1 MIQHYKYYLLWLI
14 ILMVYLLGWRIDLM
28 DVDAAQ
34 YASISKE
41 MTINKSYLQI
51 FDLGRD
57 YLDKPPLLF
66 WITSFFMTIFGTSDV
81 VYRFVNLIF
90 ALIAIFSTYQFA
102 KKYYAPPIPYYASL
116 ILGTCQALFLI
127 THDCR
132 TDTMLMGWVML
143 SVWLF
148 SEALSNKKITYY
160 IFAFAAMAGGLMTK
174 GPIAIAIVIFA
185 FGGYFLYRKKWNY
198 LFKWQYLVGI
208 LTIGILIIPMCIGL
222 YLQFDLHPEKIL
234 YKQSEISGLKFFFW
248 TQSFGRITGESTWS
262 EHGNFFFLLQN
273 MVWSYAPWIL
283 FFLAGWLIKLKQI
296 VKKSAIEEITFF
308 GFTLTYIALAMSRYQ
323 LPHYIFVVFPFAS
336 IITAEAIHE
345 IRKKTR
351 IERISKFTKFYTFF
365 YIFNFIIVSAL
376 WLLIPIIHFYVFPLN
391 WSLIFALLLIVF
403 LIVVLL
409 KRVSLPTFIKHS
421 LVTLLTIN
429 VFLSTWFYPNLLQYQ
444 LGSNVGKYLKSNNR
458 NATDFFTYKIDV
470 SHSFVFYSNILPKN
484 IEKSEEVD
492 LGNWILTDQNGF
504 KELEQKGLILKIL
517 KSGLHTAV
525 TTLNIEWL
533 NKNTRFQNSS
543 QYFLVEVTGKLINS

>member
-208 LTIGILIIPMCIGL
+208 LTIGILIIPM
-222 YLQFDLHPEKIL
+222 
-234 YKQSEISGLKFFFW
+234 
-248 TQSFGRITGESTWS
+248 GRRRDRR
-262 EHGNFFFLLQN
+262 L
-273 MVWSYAPWIL
+273 
-283 FFLAGWLIKLKQI
+283 
-296 VKKSAIEEITFF
+296 
-308 GFTLTYIALAMSRYQ
+308 R
-323 LPHYIFVVFPFAS
+323 
-336 IITAEAIHE
+336 
-345 IRKKTR
+345 
-351 IERISKFTKFYTFF
+351 ER
-365 YIFNFIIVSAL
+365 
-376 WLLIPIIHFYVFPLN
+376 
-391 WSLIFALLLIVF
+391 
-403 LIVVLL
+403 
-409 KRVSLPTFIKHS
+409 
-421 LVTLLTIN
+421 
-429 VFLSTWFYPNLLQYQ
+429 
-444 LGSNVGKYLKSNNR
+444 
-458 NATDFFTYKIDV
+458 
-470 SHSFVFYSNILPKN
+470 
-484 IEKSEEVD
+484 
-492 LGNWILTDQNGF
+492 
-504 KELEQKGLILKIL
+504 
-517 KSGLHTAV
+517 
-525 TTLNIEWL
+525 
-533 NKNTRFQNSS
+533 
-543 QYFLVEVTGKLINS
+543 